1 MLDEIYST
9 PYATARLRVQPL
21 GGYFD
26 GFARLLFQQGY
37 PVETIRTH
45 FVCLRRLNS
54 WLAVKRATAETLDEV
69 MIDDFASE
77 LSLQYKKGHE
87 CHAARLFLQ
96 YLRETSVNLTSPPK
110 IGDQR
115 TERLVSEYVKFLRD
129 ERGLSEDSIKY
140 YALYYRRFLIRRSDG
155 PRVPISKLQAKDVV
169 EFVTQL
175 PRGKGSRLPTAV
187 TSLRTIFRYLYYR
200 GKTKEDLSVHV
211 PGVAQTARSLPKSL
225 TPEQVRLVLQQCDK
239 RTPCGRRDY
248 AVLMLLSRLGL
259 RSGEVRRLKLDD
271 INWHEGEI
279 TIRGKGRRLS
289 VLPLPADVG
298 RALSAYLERGR
309 PDCTSRFIFIRAR
322 APYVEFTDASAVAG
336 IALRC
341 FRAAKLPYRRLG
353 PHVFRHTLATRLL
366 RQGRSM
372 EEIAQVMRH
381 ANVDSTANYARVHT
395 EELRNAAAP
404 WPETKNE

>member
-1 MLDEIYST
+1 LAAGEIMLDEIYST
-9 PYATARLRVQPL
+9 PYATARLRLPPL
-21 GGYFD
+21 GAYFD
-26 GFARLLFQQGY
+26 GFARLLANQGY
-37 PVETIRTH
+37 PIDTIRTH

-54 WLAVKRATAETLDEV
+54 WLAVKGETAESLDDV
-69 MIDDFASE
+69 MIDNFARE

-87 CHAARLFLQ
+87 CHAARLLLQ
-96 YLRETSVNLTSPPK
+96 NLREANVNSTSPPK
-110 IGDQR
+110 TGNPR
-115 TERLVSEYVKFLRD
+115 TERLLSEYVEFLRN

-140 YALYYRRFLIRRSDG
+140 YALYYRRFLNRRSDG
-155 PRVPISKLQAKDVV
+155 PRIPVSKLRARDVV

-175 PRGKGSRLPTAV
+175 PREKGSRLPTAV

-200 GKTKEDLSVHV
+200 GNTKEDLSVHV
-211 PGVAQTARSLPKSL
+211 PGVAQTVRSLPESL
-225 TPEQVRLVLQQCDK
+225 TPEQVRLVLQQCNK

-309 PDCTSRFIFIRAR
+309 PDCTSRLIFIRAR

-341 FRAAKLPYRRLG
+341 FRAANLPCRRLG
-353 PHVFRHTLATRLL
+353 PHVFRHTLATSLL
-366 RQGRSM
+366 RQGRTM
-372 EEIAQVMRH
+372 
-381 ANVDSTANYARVHT
+381 D
-395 EELRNAAAP
+395 
-404 WPETKNE
+404 